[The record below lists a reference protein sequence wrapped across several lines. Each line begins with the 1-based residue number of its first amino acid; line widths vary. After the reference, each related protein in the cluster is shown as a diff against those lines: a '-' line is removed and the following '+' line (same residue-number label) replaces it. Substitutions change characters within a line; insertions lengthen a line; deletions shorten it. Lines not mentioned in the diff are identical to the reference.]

1 MELFCVVLYVSV
13 SNESTT
19 YQHHNREQYEDSR
32 ILGYDAVWIDRNM
45 YRCLGGACVFIFRV
59 VRSGWLEAETSSKT
73 LVFTL
78 YESTRRHIS
87 EAWNHHQHRFENVKY
102 GMGYYVNFRHCTQI
116 QTYFQKTAAL
126 QRRVKPI

>member
-1 MELFCVVLYVSV
+1 M
-13 SNESTT
+13 
-19 YQHHNREQYEDSR
+19 SR
-32 ILGYDAVWIDRNM
+32 RSL
-45 YRCLGGACVFIFRV
+45 CLHIQGSPKRMAG
-59 VRSGWLEAETSSKT
+59 AETSSKT